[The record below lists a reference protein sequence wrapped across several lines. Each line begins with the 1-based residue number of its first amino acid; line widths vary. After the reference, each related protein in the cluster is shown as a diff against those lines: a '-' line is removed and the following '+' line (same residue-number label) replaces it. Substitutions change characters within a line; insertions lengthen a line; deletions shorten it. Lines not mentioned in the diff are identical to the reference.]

1 MPAPKEQLEA
11 LQDIKQM
18 MERSSRFISLSGL
31 SGIAA
36 GICALVGAFFA
47 FKVINPN
54 GQHINVEQDG
64 VRYEDVSELIL
75 KDYMGYRLFMIAL
88 FTFVAAFILAFIF
101 TWLRSHKNS
110 VPIWGLTARRL
121 MINVSIPMLAGGVYL
136 LKLIENGTY
145 GLIAPG
151 CLIFYGLAL
160 VNASKYTFGE
170 IRYLGYAQIILG
182 IVNCWFLGYGLYFWA
197 AGFGVLH
204 IIYGVIMWNKY
215 ERSKPLN
222 GKGEY

>member
-1 MPAPKEQLEA
+1 MPASNDQLET

-31 SGIAA
+31 SGVAA
-36 GICALVGAFFA
+36 GVCALVGAFFA
-47 FKVINPN
+47 FQVINPN
-54 GQHINVEQDG
+54 GQHINVEHDG
-64 VRYEDVSELIL
+64 VRYEDFSGLIL

-88 FTFVAAFILAFIF
+88 LTFIAAFILAFIF
-101 TWLRSHKNS
+101 TWLRSRKNN
-110 VPIWGLTARRL
+110 VAIWGLTARRL
-121 MINVSIPMLAGGVYL
+121 MINVCIPMLAGGIFL

-160 VNASKYTFGE
+160 VNASKYTIGE

-204 IIYGVIMWNKY
+204 IIYGVMMWSKY
-215 ERSKPLN
+215 EAHNP
-222 GKGEY
+222 